1 MTNASTTEAILA
13 INAGSSSLKFALYE
27 ATSLALLCRGGV
39 SGLGAAAGSRSQ
51 APGAHRRSATRLRP
65 CRRRRLAPR
74 RAPARARP
82 RRAGGGAPGRA
93 WRAGLLGAGADRRR
107 GARPPRPAGAAR
119 PAHQPLNLAGLRA
132 VAEVWPGLPQIAC
145 FDTAFH
151 RSQPRLAQLF
161 PIPRALSDEGLL
173 RYGFHGLSYE
183 HIATVLPEVAGQRA
197 EGRVIVAHLGHG
209 ASLCALRNRRSI
221 ASTMGLT
228 AVDGLMM
235 GTRSGSVDPGLV
247 LHLICERGLSPGA
260 VADLLNARS
269 GLLGVSGIS
278 DDVRV
283 LQDSDDP
290 RAAEALDLFAY
301 RAVREAGSLVAA
313 LGGLDAL
320 VFTAGIG
327 ENAPRMRATIASGL
341 AAFGVALDPARN
353 AGGERCISRAGS
365 RVAVYVVP
373 ANEELRSPGPWCAA
387 SPRPPAGLRPGSSR
401 STWIRTCSAWS
412 SRATADIR
420 RMRDGRPLRD
430 DAAIVVERLA
440 RRTLMASRSPASTF
454 NASCP

>member
-1 MTNASTTEAILA
+1 MTDAILA

-27 ATSLALLCRGGV
+27 AESLALLCRGGV
-39 SGLGAAAGSRSQ
+39 SGLGAAA
-51 APGAHRRSATRLRP
+51 RLEISGP
-65 CRRRRLAPR
+65 LALT
-74 RAPARARP
+74 
-82 RRAGGGAPGRA
+82 GAPPDCDH
-93 WRAGLLGAGADRRR
+93 AGAVAWLLDALRRVPGLAVRAAGHRVVHGGRDFSAPVRIDDAVLARLDRLVPL
-107 GARPPRPAGAAR
+107 A

-132 VAEVWPGLPQIAC
+132 VAEVWPGLLQIAC

-151 RSQPRLAQLF
+151 RGQPRLAQLF

-183 HIATVLPEVAGQRA
+183 HIATVLPEVAGPRA

-228 AVDGLMM
+228 ALDGLMM

-247 LHLICERGLSPGA
+247 LHLIRERGLSPGA

-278 DDVRV
+278 DDMRV

-373 ANEELRSPGPWCAA
+373 ANEELPIARAVVRCLAEA
-387 SPRPPAGLRPGSSR
+387 TSR
-401 STWIRTCSAWS
+401 
-412 SRATADIR
+412 
-420 RMRDGRPLRD
+420 G
-430 DAAIVVERLA
+430 
-440 RRTLMASRSPASTF
+440 
-454 NASCP
+454 

>member
-1 MTNASTTEAILA
+1 MTDAILA
-13 INAGSSSLKFALYE
+13 INAGSSSLKFALYAAE
-27 ATSLALLCRGGV
+27 SLALLCRGGV
-39 SGLGAAAGSRSQ
+39 SGLGASPRLEISGPLALTGAPPTACDHAGAVAWLLDALGRVPGLAVRAAGHRVVHGGRDFS
-51 APGAHRRSATRLRP
+51 APVRIDDAVLARLDWLVP
-65 CRRRRLAPR
+65 LA
-74 RAPARARP
+74 
-82 RRAGGGAPGRA
+82 
-93 WRAGLLGAGADRRR
+93 
-107 GARPPRPAGAAR
+107 
-119 PAHQPLNLAGLRA
+119 PAHQPLALAGLRA
-132 VAEVWPGLPQIAC
+132 VAEAWPGLPQIAC

-183 HIATVLPEVAGQRA
+183 HVATVLPEVAGPRA

-228 AVDGLMM
+228 ALDGLMM

-247 LHLICERGLSPGA
+247 LHLIRERGLSPGA
-260 VADLLNARS
+260 VADLLTTRS

-327 ENAPRMRATIASGL
+327 ENAPRMRAAIASGL
-341 AAFGVALDPARN
+341 AAFGVALDPAHN
-353 AGGERCISRAGS
+353 AGGERCIGRAGS

-373 ANEELRSPGPWCAA
+373 ANEELPIARAVVRCLAEAA
-387 SPRPPAGLRPGSSR
+387 SRG
-401 STWIRTCSAWS
+401 
-412 SRATADIR
+412 
-420 RMRDGRPLRD
+420 
-430 DAAIVVERLA
+430 
-440 RRTLMASRSPASTF
+440 
-454 NASCP
+454 